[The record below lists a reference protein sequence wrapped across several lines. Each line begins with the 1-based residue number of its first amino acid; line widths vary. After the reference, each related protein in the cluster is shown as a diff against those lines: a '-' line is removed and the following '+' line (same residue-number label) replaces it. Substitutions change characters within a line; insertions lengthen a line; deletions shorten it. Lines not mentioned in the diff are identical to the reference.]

1 MGESAE
7 SLSRG
12 RRLLVLRGCSSGGVL
27 GTLMHEALV
36 GWREVGSC
44 SCDSGTACRPNF
56 LILRKV
62 IKETVDPVRFAAG

>member
-12 RRLLVLRGCSSGGVL
+12 RRLLVLRAGSSGGVL
-27 GTLMHEALV
+27 GTLMREALV

-44 SCDSGTACRPNF
+44 SCDGGTACRPNF
-56 LILRKV
+56 LILRKA
-62 IKETVDPVRFAAG
+62 IKRTGDP